1 MNEELFSILNGK
13 IQTHSGLSVANIQRP
28 VIEKYIKSESKK
40 AGLSIE
46 KYIQSLEP
54 ATTEFNKLINQI
66 TVNETFFFRE
76 EAQFEVLRQK
86 IFPKYMGSK
95 MSIWSAACSTGEEAI
110 SLLALALSCNIDAT
124 VYASDIDETVLAK
137 LKSGKFSLFSL
148 RRDGSEFRNL
158 LEPYSKIIDNQLVF
172 NKNFINRIKT
182 FKYNLSGENL
192 PPFNEPIDLIFLR
205 NVFIYFD
212 KDTRC
217 NVTEK
222 VTSLL
227 KDDGYLFFSMNE
239 IASIDSSIYPKEL
252 RKVNSNSVYYFM
264 KGKGDGT
271 DTAVSVTRSKLSD
284 PDTIKAQML
293 KAQARLSEKNTKKME
308 EKKPVRVH
316 HTQSKRST
324 TVSAPHSVTPPLS
337 AAPRPAH
344 HFDAVREYEAV
355 CREINGHNYDSARAI
370 AQQILGS
377 ENQMYS
383 FFFQGYVEYYADN
396 KAAADRLFSTAEMI
410 CSDFW
415 PAFFY
420 HGLVLKDIG
429 KKDMASF
436 CFKKCKQILER
447 FGGNNPYDFA
457 LDSFSPAYINSL
469 CDTL

>member
-1 MNEELFSILNGK
+1 MNEELFSILNEK
-13 IQTHSGLSVANIQRP
+13 IQTHSGLSVVNIQRP
-28 VIEKYIKSESKK
+28 VIEKYLKK
-40 AGLSIE
+40 EAKTKGITLE
-46 KYIQSLEP
+46 NYIDALEP
-54 ATTEFNKLINQI
+54 ATPDFNNLINQI

-76 EAQFEVLRQK
+76 EAQFEVLRKK

-95 MSIWSAACSTGEEAI
+95 MSIWSAACSTGEEAV

-124 VYASDIDETVLAK
+124 VYASDIDENVLEK

-158 LEPYSKIIDNQLVF
+158 LEPYSKISGDQLVF
-172 NKNFINRIKT
+172 NKDFINRIKT
-182 FKYNLSGENL
+182 FRFNLSGENQ
-192 PPFNEPIDLIFLR
+192 PPFSEQIDLIFLR

-212 KDTRC
+212 KETRC
-217 NVTEK
+217 SVTEK
-222 VTSLL
+222 MTSFL

-252 RKVNSNSVYYFM
+252 TKVSSNSVYYFV
-264 KGKGDGT
+264 KGKGNGT
-271 DTAVSVTRSKLSD
+271 TVAAARKQEADTRAIKEQVR
-284 PDTIKAQML
+284 KAQE
-293 KAQARLSEKNTKKME
+293 RLTV
-308 EKKPVRVH
+308 KKPEPKKAAASRTVPVA
-316 HTQSKRST
+316 TQKKSCS
-324 TVSAPHSVTPPLS
+324 
-337 AAPRPAH
+337 

-355 CREINGHNYDSARAI
+355 CREINGNNYDSARAI

-377 ENQMYS
+377 ENRMYS

-396 KAAADRLFSTAEMI
+396 KAAADRFFSSAEMI
-410 CSDFW
+410 CPEFW
-415 PAFFY
+415 PAYFY

-429 KKDMASF
+429 KNDMASF
-436 CFKKCKQILER
+436 CFKKCKQLLER